1 MRATGVIR
9 AIDSFGRIVLPSEL
23 RKVMDVKAGDK
34 LEFFTEENRVI
45 IKKYEISCLFC
56 SNQDDLIDF
65 EGKKICP
72 VCLSKLKEI

>member
-1 MRATGVIR
+1 MRATGIIR

-23 RKVMDVKAGDK
+23 RKVMDVKAGDN
-34 LEFFTEENRVI
+34 LEFFTEDNRVI
-45 IKKYEISCLFC
+45 IKKYEITCLFC

-72 VCLSKLKEI
+72 ECVEKLKKL